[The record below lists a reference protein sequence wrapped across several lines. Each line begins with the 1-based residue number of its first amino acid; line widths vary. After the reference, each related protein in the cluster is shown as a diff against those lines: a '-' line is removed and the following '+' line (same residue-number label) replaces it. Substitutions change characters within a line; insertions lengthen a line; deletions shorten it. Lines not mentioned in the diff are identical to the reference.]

1 MRIMM
6 QHARRG
12 HAQTASARVYGP
24 PPSNRPVATLRP
36 RIKARTS
43 AAAALSP
50 GHGLQSSSRPP
61 RTADRRPRHHLHQ
74 SPTSAA
80 NASLA
85 TTSLARFTRLHSLL
99 ERHPSG
105 SPFIPSR
112 VSPARYDSALC
123 SCSRH
128 SGLARS
134 CRRAPALRVR
144 CPPPHVTNGPVDDVG
159 PRQSARPNVSDV
171 A

>member
-74 SPTSAA
+74 SPTSAP

-85 TTSLARFTRLHSLL
+85 TTSTRGLGSSHGRRRGQTHDRARGDLVAATG
-99 ERHPSG
+99 E
-105 SPFIPSR
+105 I
-112 VSPARYDSALC
+112 
-123 SCSRH
+123 
-128 SGLARS
+128 
-134 CRRAPALRVR
+134 
-144 CPPPHVTNGPVDDVG
+144 HVTVDSTRAAAHLYPHELVLQGMTQLCAAAAAIQVWPD
-159 PRQSARPNVSDV
+159 RV
-171 A
+171 AVLRRSGCGVHHRT

>member
-50 GHGLQSSSRPP
+50 GHGLQSSWRSP
-61 RTADRRPRHHLHQ
+61 RSADRRPRHHLHQ
-74 SPTSAA
+74 SPTSAP

-85 TTSLARFTRLHSLL
+85 TTSTRGLGSSHGRRRGQTHDRARGDLVAATG
-99 ERHPSG
+99 E
-105 SPFIPSR
+105 I
-112 VSPARYDSALC
+112 
-123 SCSRH
+123 
-128 SGLARS
+128 
-134 CRRAPALRVR
+134 
-144 CPPPHVTNGPVDDVG
+144 HVTVDTVG
-159 PRQSARPNVSDV
+159 PLLGRQTDSTFVCGLVKRRRYNLGRWWRLGSR
-171 A
+171 